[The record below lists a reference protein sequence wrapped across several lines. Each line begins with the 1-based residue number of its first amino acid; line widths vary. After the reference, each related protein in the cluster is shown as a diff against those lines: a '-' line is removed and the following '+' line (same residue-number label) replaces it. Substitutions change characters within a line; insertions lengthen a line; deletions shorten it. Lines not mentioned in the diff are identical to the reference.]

1 MLHLEADSE
10 STSLYVAV
18 VTHSATPMPPDKL
31 LLVMPR
37 WPVDS
42 LLGAPIEAN
51 IYRDRKFSVPSLSK
65 PQTVFCGACHACQLI
80 EMEVR
85 SGEVLIC
92 IAFPFQPRLLV

>member
-51 IYRDRKFSVPSLSK
+51 ISRDRKFSVPSLSK
-65 PQTVFCGACHACQLI
+65 PQTVFCGACHQLI

-92 IAFPFQPRLLV
+92 IAFPFQSRRLV